1 MYHVRCVPLGV
12 PPRGPRG
19 PAIRGPAGASCATCG
34 RMLIPHSRMR
44 YGSESAARRAG
55 VQRSRARRPPG
66 ARGRRVFAASRR
78 DFFPRSAFAARR
90 GWAARTQI
98 SGPLG
103 PVRFHVSGSLFSGF
117 GTQGCPWPCCMRR
130 CYQDSLSMHHGTLS
144 RLPGV
149 ACARSSGE
157 VSRSPHTS
165 LTTRQSRGVR
175 RGTAREDVSQPSLLT
190 LPQTATLTPS
200 MGTVS
205 SVAARLLCGR
215 GDQIE
220 RLHGPFQRRLQVF
233 VPILLKCG
241 AKDGE
246 DGGLPLSVCCGYRPN
261 HGRACSLS

>member
-1 MYHVRCVPLGV
+1 
-12 PPRGPRG
+12 
-19 PAIRGPAGASCATCG
+19 
-34 RMLIPHSRMR
+34 
-44 YGSESAARRAG
+44 
-55 VQRSRARRPPG
+55 
-66 ARGRRVFAASRR
+66 
-78 DFFPRSAFAARR
+78 
-90 GWAARTQI
+90 
-98 SGPLG
+98 
-103 PVRFHVSGSLFSGF
+103 
-117 GTQGCPWPCCMRR
+117 
-130 CYQDSLSMHHGTLS
+130 MHHGTLS

>member
-1 MYHVRCVPLGV
+1 MCLWEFHPA
-12 PPRGPRG
+12 GPAG
-19 PAIRGPAGASCATCG
+19 PAIFGGRPGHHARHAGACSFHIRACATD
-34 RMLIPHSRMR
+34 RSRPR
-44 YGSESAARRAG
+44 AAREYSDPARGARPARAAG
-55 VQRSRARRPPG
+55 VCS
-66 ARGRRVFAASRR
+66 
-78 DFFPRSAFAARR
+78 PRLVVTFSLSAFAARR

>member
-1 MYHVRCVPLGV
+1 MCAFGSSTPRA
-12 PPRGPRG
+12 PRGRQFGGRPRG
-19 PAIRGPAGASCATCG
+19 TSCATCG

-44 YGSESAARRAG
+44 YGSEYSDPARGARPARAAG
-55 VQRSRARRPPG
+55 VCS
-66 ARGRRVFAASRR
+66 
-78 DFFPRSAFAARR
+78 PRLVVTFSLTAFAARR
-90 GWAARTQI
+90 GWWAARTQI

-246 DGGLPLSVCCGYRPN
+246 DGGLPLSVCRGYRPN

>member
-1 MYHVRCVPLGV
+1 MRDMRAH
-12 PPRGPRG
+12 
-19 PAIRGPAGASCATCG
+19 A
-34 RMLIPHSRMR
+34 HSTFAHALRI
-44 YGSESAARRAG
+44 G

-78 DFFPRSAFAARR
+78 DKFSLTAFAAWR
-90 GWAARTQI
+90 GWWAARTQI

>member
-1 MYHVRCVPLGV
+1 MCAFGSSTPRA
-12 PPRGPRG
+12 PRGRQFG
-19 PAIRGPAGASCATCG
+19 APAGASCATCG

-44 YGSESAARRAG
+44 YGSEYSDPARGARPARAAG
-55 VQRSRARRPPG
+55 VCS
-66 ARGRRVFAASRR
+66 
-78 DFFPRSAFAARR
+78 PRLVVTFSLSAFAARR

-200 MGTVS
+200 MWGQS
-205 SVAARLLCGR
+205 AA
-215 GDQIE
+215 
-220 RLHGPFQRRLQVF
+220 
-233 VPILLKCG
+233 
-241 AKDGE
+241 
-246 DGGLPLSVCCGYRPN
+246 
-261 HGRACSLS
+261 

>member
-1 MYHVRCVPLGV
+1 MCAFGSSTPRA
-12 PPRGPRG
+12 PRGRQFR
-19 PAIRGPAGASCATCG
+19 IRWPAGASCATCG

-78 DFFPRSAFAARR
+78 DFFPFRFRRPARL
-90 GWAARTQI
+90 GGSRTQI

>member
-1 MYHVRCVPLGV
+1 MCAFGSSTPRA
-12 PPRGPRG
+12 PRGRQFGGRG
-19 PAIRGPAGASCATCG
+19 SKPGPGHHARHAGACSFHIRACATD
-34 RMLIPHSRMR
+34 RSTAIPR
-44 YGSESAARRAG
+44 AAPARRARPAC
-55 VQRSRARRPPG
+55 VRRIS
-66 ARGRRVFAASRR
+66 VVTFSL
-78 DFFPRSAFAARR
+78 SAFAARR